1 MKRPGSL
8 VLPYAAR
15 FALHFEGDEAVCS
28 PLKGHPML
36 LAAKYVLPIS
46 APHIE
51 DGAVVVDGD
60 RIVAVGPRA
69 QLEKDYPAE
78 PVRDFGLAVLMPGC
92 VDLHTHLEYS
102 IFRGAVDDMPYTAW
116 KMQVHEKGQRL
127 APDDW
132 RDSAVLGAMEALG
145 SGITTVADITNS
157 GFSLLAAKEAGL
169 AGVFYREVSTMDKTK
184 VPGRMQQAADDI
196 EDWQA
201 SVAGMPIEIGIAPHS
216 PYSCHPSLFEAS
228 AELAIA
234 RDLPAAIHLA
244 GSQDEYDFVRYGSS
258 ALAQDFRVQ
267 SGWRDV
273 AWMPTGVSPVRYVLQ
288 WGLLQ
293 VPRLLAVHCVHV
305 DESDI
310 TILADNKVSIAH
322 CPRCNAKLGMG
333 NAPLA
338 QFFEHGIT
346 VGLGTDSP
354 ASANTVDPFD
364 EMRIGLLLQRSVS
377 TEHDFY
383 RYFTARTMLR
393 LATIWGAR
401 ALGLDHEIGSLEPGK
416 RADVIAVDLSSS
428 PHMVPTADPYSAIVH
443 TSNQKDVSMTMVAG
457 RILFDAG
464 EYPTIDKERA
474 LARARESRV
483 KLRS

>member
-1 MKRPGSL
+1 
-8 VLPYAAR
+8 
-15 FALHFEGDEAVCS
+15 
-28 PLKGHPML
+28 ML
-36 LAAKYVLPIS
+36 LAAKYVLPVS
-46 APHIE
+46 DPHIE
-51 DGAVVVDGD
+51 DGAVVVRGD

-69 QLEKDYPAE
+69 QLEAQYPEE
-78 PVRDFGLAVLMPGC
+78 PVRDFGLAVLMPGF

-102 IFRGAVDDMPYTAW
+102 IFRGAVDDVPYTAW
-116 KMQVHEKGQRL
+116 KMQVQQKQQRL

-132 RDSAVLGAMEALG
+132 RDSAVLGAMEAVG
-145 SGITTVADITNS
+145 SGITTVGDITNS
-157 GFSLLAAKEAGL
+157 GYSLLAAKEAGL

-184 VPGRMQQAADDI
+184 IDGVMKQASDDI
-196 EDWQA
+196 EDWQSA
-201 SVAGMPIEIGIAPHS
+201 VEGLPIEVGIAPHS
-216 PYSCHPSLFEAS
+216 PYTCHPSLLEA
-228 AELAIA
+228 AADLAVS

-288 WGLLQ
+288 WGLLH

-305 DESDI
+305 DEADI
-310 TILADNKVSIAH
+310 AILADNNVSIAH
-322 CPRCNAKLGMG
+322 CPRCNAKLSMG
-333 NAPLA
+333 NAPLS
-338 QFFEHGIT
+338 QFFEHGLT

-364 EMRIGLLLQRSVS
+364 EMRIGLLLQRSNS
-377 TEHDFY
+377 NEHDFY

-393 LATIWGAR
+393 LGTIWGAR
-401 ALGLDHEIGSLEPGK
+401 ALGLGDEIGSLEVGK
-416 RADVIAVDLSSS
+416 RADIIAVDLSSS
-428 PHMVPTADPYSAIVH
+428 PHMVPTADPYSALVH
-443 TSNQKDVSMTMVAG
+443 TANQKDVSMTMVAG
-457 RILFDAG
+457 RILFDGG
-464 EYPTIDKERA
+464 EYASVDKERA

>member
-1 MKRPGSL
+1 
-8 VLPYAAR
+8 
-15 FALHFEGDEAVCS
+15 
-28 PLKGHPML
+28 ML
-36 LAAKYVLPIS
+36 LAAKYVLPVS

-51 DGAVVVDGD
+51 DGAVLVRGD
-60 RIVAVGPRA
+60 RIVEVGSRY
-69 QLEKDYPAE
+69 QLEKDHPDE
-78 PVRDFGLAVLMPGC
+78 PVRDFGMAVLMPGF

-102 IFRGAVDDMPYTAW
+102 VFRGAVDDVPYTAW
-116 KMQVHEKGQRL
+116 KMQVSQKQQRL

-132 RDSAVLGAMEALG
+132 RDSAVLGAMEAVG
-145 SGITTVADITNS
+145 SGITTVGDITNS
-157 GFSLLAAKEAGL
+157 GYSLLAAKEAGL
-169 AGVFYREVSTMDKTK
+169 AGIFYREVSTMDKTK
-184 VPGRMQQAADDI
+184 VADRMKQATDDI

-201 SVAGMPIEIGIAPHS
+201 AVAGCPIEIGIAPHS
-216 PYSCHPSLFEAS
+216 PYTCHPSLFEAA

-234 RDLPAAIHLA
+234 KDLPAAIHLA

-288 WGLLQ
+288 WGLLH

-310 TILADNKVSIAH
+310 AILAENSVAVAH

-338 QFFEHGIT
+338 QFFEHGMN

-364 EMRIGLLLQRSVS
+364 EMRIGLLLQRSTS

-401 ALGLDHEIGSLEPGK
+401 ALGMSDEIGSLEAGK
-416 RADVIAVDLSSS
+416 RADIIAVDLSSS

-443 TSNQKDVSMTMVAG
+443 TSNQKDVAMTMVAG
-457 RILFDAG
+457 RILFDGG
-464 EYPTIDKERA
+464 EYTTVDKERA
-474 LARARESRV
+474 IARARESRL

>member
-1 MKRPGSL
+1 
-8 VLPYAAR
+8 
-15 FALHFEGDEAVCS
+15 
-28 PLKGHPML
+28 ML
-36 LAAKYVLPIS
+36 LTAKYVLPVS

-51 DGAVVVDGD
+51 DGAVLVRGD
-60 RIVAVGPRA
+60 RIEAVGSRHV
-69 QLEKDYPAE
+69 LEKEHPDE
-78 PVRDFGLAVLMPGC
+78 PVRDFGLAVLMPGF

-102 IFRGAVDDMPYTAW
+102 IFRGAVDDVPYTAW
-116 KMQVHEKGQRL
+116 KMQVQQKQQRL
-127 APDDW
+127 TPEDW
-132 RDSAVLGAMEALG
+132 RDSAVLGAIEALG

-157 GFSLLAAKEAGL
+157 GYSLLAAKEAGL

-184 VPGRMQQAADDI
+184 VAARMRQATDDV

-201 SVAGMPIEIGIAPHS
+201 AVDGCPIEIGIAPHS
-216 PYSCHPSLFEAS
+216 PYTCHPSLFEA
-228 AELAIA
+228 AADLAIS
-234 RDLPAAIHLA
+234 RGLPAAIHLA

-288 WGLLQ
+288 WGLFQ

-310 TILADNKVSIAH
+310 AVLAENSVSIAH

-354 ASANTVDPFD
+354 ASANTTDPFD

-401 ALGLDHEIGSLEPGK
+401 ALGLADEIGSLEPGK

-428 PHMVPTADPYSAIVH
+428 PHMVPTADPYSALVH
-443 TSNQKDVSMTMVAG
+443 TANQKDVSMTMVAG
-457 RILFDAG
+457 RILFDGG
-464 EYPTIDKERA
+464 EYATVDKPRA
-474 LARARESRV
+474 LARARESRL